1 MTTLAERILGLLE
14 HRYVPGDAENT
25 RLLEGLIGGLAA
37 AGDRLALIAYGDEDA
52 DPPIAPGAA
61 ITDPA
66 VAPAWAIRH
75 AAMYTGGRVPPRLVG
90 EDEATW
96 LERARAAVV
105 FPAGIRRG
113 SHTAVR
119 VAAQPHLT
127 GTRSVFILDRIGNPY
142 ELVVRVRTS
151 EAPDPDAVRLAIEG
165 AYVSGGPR
173 GAIRAE
179 LELVLI
185 VSDGP
190 IWQEAG
196 AGVQWVDL
204 APGVT
209 AQTVE
214 LADIT

>member
-1 MTTLAERILGLLE
+1 VTLAERILALLA
-14 HRYVPGDAENT
+14 HRYLEDDPESNE
-25 RLLEGLIGGLAA
+25 LLEGLVGGIADAA
-37 AGDRLALIAYGDEDA
+37 EQLGVIAYGDDA
-52 DPPIAPGAA
+52 AGIPPGAA
-61 ITDPA
+61 LTDPA
-66 VAPAWAIRH
+66 VAPAWALPH
-75 AAMYTGGRVPPRLVG
+75 AALYTGGEMPARMPG
-90 EDEATW
+90 EAEAAW

-119 VAAQPHLT
+119 LAAAPHLT
-127 GTRSVFILDRIGNPY
+127 GTRTVFILDRVGNPY
-142 ELVVRVRTS
+142 ELVVRVRAS
-151 EAPDPDAVRLAIEG
+151 EAADPDAVRLAIEG
-165 AYVSGGPR
+165 SYVSGGPR

-196 AGVQWVDL
+196 AGVRWIDL